1 MLGHGAPWG
10 HAEMCHRAGM
20 PREDDW
26 IDVWVSGQ
34 AGLLAGSTAER
45 AEPLEGLAALGGAQA
60 AQDTAQPSHPLPWLD
75 CSGSLQH
82 GMVPEQGIPSTSPY
96 MTAMIWVTI

>member
-26 IDVWVSGQ
+26 IDAWVSGQ

-45 AEPLEGLAALGGAQA
+45 AEPLEGLAALGGGSGCPGHCPAF
-60 AQDTAQPSHPLPWLD
+60 PSSAL
-75 CSGSLQH
+75 G
-82 GMVPEQGIPSTSPY
+82 
-96 MTAMIWVTI
+96 